1 MTETPQPTPPPN
13 RRWVKIVLVVS
24 LALNLAV
31 LGVVAGG
38 LIARHRAMD
47 APPMIDRALAPLG
60 LRLYARAMD
69 AEDRRAVIDAARDR
83 RADLAAG
90 RSALRGHFA
99 ALAGA
104 LRAEPFDP
112 AAVAAVLADQRRAA
126 GRQLALGQDILV
138 DRIAAMPR
146 ERRLDFAARIEAA
159 LDRRR

>member
-1 MTETPQPTPPPN
+1 MDHCCEDSNRDDPLEGPPVTE
-13 RRWVKIVLVVS
+13 
-24 LALNLAV
+24 
-31 LGVVAGG
+31 
-38 LIARHRAMD
+38 
-47 APPMIDRALAPLG
+47 RALAPLG

-69 AEDRRAVIDAARDR
+69 AEDRRAVIAAARDR

-90 RSALRGHFA
+90 RAALRGHFA

-126 GRQLALGQDILV
+126 GRQLALGQEILV
-138 DRIAAMPR
+138 ERIAAMP
-146 ERRLDFAARIEAA
+146 EARRLDFAARIESA